1 MREVTI
7 DTTEIQMI
15 VRNYYVQSYDKTLD
29 NLGKID
35 KFLETYTLPKL
46 DKEESESLNR
56 LVTTTEKLKS

>member
-35 KFLETYTLPKL
+35 KFLETYNLPKL